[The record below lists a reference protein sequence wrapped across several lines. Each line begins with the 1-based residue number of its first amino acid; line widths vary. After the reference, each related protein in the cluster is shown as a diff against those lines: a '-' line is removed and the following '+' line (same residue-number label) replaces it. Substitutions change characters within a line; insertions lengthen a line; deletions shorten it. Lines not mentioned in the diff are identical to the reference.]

1 MIPILYDNKETD
13 FAKNGIGFLK
23 DCTSCKVTEERN
35 GEYEAEF
42 KYPITGSLYSE
53 ISVDRIVKLKPNE
66 TSELQ
71 LFRIYKNS
79 KPLNGVVTFK
89 AQHISYD
96 LNANPVVPFEIS
108 NVNAAGA
115 ISALLDNAY
124 FSHTFKSV
132 SDVNTISKLEID
144 TPVSVRNCLG
154 GMSGSVLDNFG
165 GEYEFDNFTIKLH
178 KQRGNDN
185 GVNIEY
191 GKNLTSLTSDTDI
204 SSTYTSIMPYVKS
217 NDKIITLPEKVIS
230 LDSEGS
236 FGCAKSKIVD
246 FSSEFGQ
253 GESITLDKLRA
264 KAKSYLK
271 SNAIDKIKTN
281 IKVSFVHLWQS
292 KEYEKYALL
301 ERVRLCD
308 TVTVKY
314 TALGVSAKAKVIKTV
329 YDTLNEN
336 YESIEL
342 GDAKSNFASTM
353 NNMNSQISDMQIS
366 INNQPSEM
374 QKAIDNATD
383 IITGQKGGNVV
394 LYPKN
399 NPQEM
404 LIMNTDSI
412 ETSTK
417 MWRFNMGGLGYSS
430 NGYNGPFPLAMTM
443 DGAIVA
449 DFITAGILNADIIKA
464 GTLKGV
470 KIIADKGS
478 VAGWKMENGV
488 LVSDDGTMKLDS
500 VNNTITVNNSD
511 GNKLMTVSKDG
522 IKFWRGDTEI
532 GQIGIRGGNTG
543 QYGLTF
549 DLIDGDA
556 MTWSVYDSTENVY
569 VNKVRYTQ
577 DNGFVV
583 YGNMSCN
590 NLSVSGD
597 ISCNNLSVGERK
609 VKPVDATL
617 SDGSKMQYWGW

>member
-1 MIPILYDNKETD
+1 MIPILYNSKETD
-13 FAKNGIGFLK
+13 FTKNGIGFLK

-66 TSELQ
+66 TSKLQ

-96 LNANPVVPFEIS
+96 LNTNPVVPFEIS
-108 NVNAAGA
+108 NVNAGGA
-115 ISALLDNAY
+115 ISTLLDNAC

-132 SDVNTISKLEID
+132 SDVNTISKLKID

-165 GEYEFDNFTIKLH
+165 GEYEFDNFTIRLH

-185 GVNIEY
+185 GVSIEY
-191 GKNLTSLTSDTDI
+191 GKNLTSLISDTDI
-204 SSTYTSIMPYVKS
+204 SSTYTSIMPYAKS

-230 LDSEGS
+230 LDSEES
-236 FGCAKSKIVD
+236 FGCARSKIVD

-253 GESITLDKLRA
+253 DESITFDKLRA

-271 SNAIDKIKTN
+271 SNTIDKIKAN
-281 IKVSFVHLWQS
+281 IKVSFIHLWQS

-314 TALGVSAKAKVIKTV
+314 SALGVSAKAKVIKTV

-353 NNMNSQISDMQIS
+353 NNMNTQISDMQTS
-366 INNQPSEM
+366 INKQPSEM

-399 NPQEM
+399 NPQEI
-404 LIMNTDSI
+404 LIMNTPDI
-412 ETSTK
+412 NTATK
-417 MWRFNMGGLGYSS
+417 IWRFNMNGLGYSS

-449 DFITAGILNADIIKA
+449 DFITAGTLNADIIKA
-464 GTLKGV
+464 GTLQGI
-470 KIIADKGS
+470 KIIATTGS
-478 VAGWKMENGV
+478 IAGWKIQGGM
-488 LVSDDGTMKLDS
+488 LVSNDGTFCVDS
-500 VNNTITVNNSD
+500 INNRIMVNDNAGNPLMRINTSGITY
-511 GNKLMTVSKDG
+511 
-522 IKFWRGDTEI
+522 IRGDKEI
-532 GQIGIRGGNTG
+532 GSIGITKGADSET
-543 QYGLTF
+543 YGITF
-549 DLIDGDA
+549 NLKDGDA
-556 MTWSVYDSTENVY
+556 MTWSVYDSTEKVY

-583 YGNMSCN
+583 HN
-590 NLSVSGD
+590 NLSCDKFMGHDIVKCSYTNASGD
-597 ISCNNLSVGERK
+597 VLR
-609 VKPVDATL
+609 
-617 SDGSKMQYWGW
+617 YWGWSE